1 MQDAMW
7 RRMREMGYGGTPP
20 IVRSPATPNFGSQA
34 PAGAAAPRSRRTGG
48 ADPAAVALA
57 LSGFSL
63 YWTLPALAAN
73 GKRRRRKK
81 RRTNIQPPR
90 EG

>member
-34 PAGAAAPRSRRTGG
+34 PTGASAPRSRKTGG
-48 ADPAAVALA
+48 VDPAAVALA
-57 LSGFSL
+57 LAGFSM
-63 YWTLPALAAN
+63 YWTVPALAAN

-81 RRTNIQPPR
+81 RRTQRQAPQDS
-90 EG
+90 